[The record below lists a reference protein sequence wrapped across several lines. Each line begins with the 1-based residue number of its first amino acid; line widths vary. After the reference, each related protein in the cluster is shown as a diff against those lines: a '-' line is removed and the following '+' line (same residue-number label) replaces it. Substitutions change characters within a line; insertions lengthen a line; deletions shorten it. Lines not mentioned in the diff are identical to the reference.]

1 MKLAIL
7 GLCVLALAGCG
18 SDDLGKETVLVDVS
32 GAWGGTVR
40 NDSNSCPGN
49 FNVDET
55 NNIQL
60 TVTQDVA
67 KVSVKLEGVVGVL
80 LNFGFGTDTFNG
92 TLTSDAIDA
101 SLLGQKSVVE
111 GTCTFKWTA
120 SLKGSVRDAK
130 MNGTV
135 TYKPNPQ
142 SGDCSAIAS
151 CSRVQ
156 SFDVEKGKVLT
167 DAGLPG

>member
-18 SDDLGKETVLVDVS
+18 SDDLGNETVLVDVS

-49 FNVDET
+49 FNVGET
-55 NNIQL
+55 NNVQL

-80 LNFGFGTDTFNG
+80 LNLGFGTDTFNG
-92 TLTSDAIDA
+92 TLTSDTIDA
-101 SLLGQKSVVE
+101 SLLGQKSNVE
-111 GTCTFKWTA
+111 GACTYKWTA
-120 SLKGSVRDAK
+120 SLKGSVRDGR

-142 SGDCSAIAS
+142 SGDCSAIQS